1 MTAHASGPRRSA
13 DEQARFESELRALW
27 EHTIA
32 FNETLGVQVVSF
44 DPAAPRIRFD
54 MRPAL
59 VGHVSSG
66 RLHGGV
72 TAAVLDATAGLA
84 LMLAVSEKHCDE
96 TVTQVMQRCMRM
108 GTIDLRIDFLR
119 QAIGRHFVAG
129 ARVTRLGGRIASV
142 QMELHADDGT
152 LVATGAAAY
161 VVS

>member
-1 MTAHASGPRRSA
+1 MTTHVPGQRRSA
-13 DEQARFESELRALW
+13 EEQARFESELRTLW
-27 EHTIA
+27 EHRIS
-32 FNETLGVQVVSF
+32 FNETLGVKVVSF
-44 DPAAPRIRFD
+44 DPAAPKVRID

-59 VGHVSSG
+59 VGHASSG

-84 LMLAVSEKHCDE
+84 LMVAIAERHCDE
-96 TVTQVMQRCMRM
+96 TATQVMHRCARM

-119 QAIGRHFVAG
+119 QAIGGHFLAG

-142 QMELHADDGT
+142 QMELQAEDGT
-152 LVATGAAAY
+152 LVATGAAAF